1 MIQLKISQKV
11 KKSEIFCW
19 QKGMDLVLYT
29 GTRRGNPSEG
39 SARSLKTKQETSIST
54 NIIKD
59 IGITKKQN
67 QNALAF
73 ELNQMESLILA
84 QDERWRHA

>member
-1 MIQLKISQKV
+1 MKLFIDRKGWIWYYIQALDETARQ
-11 KKSEIFCW
+11 
-19 QKGMDLVLYT
+19 
-29 GTRRGNPSEG
+29 GT
-39 SARSLKTKQETSIST
+39 RSLKTKQETSIST
-54 NIIKD
+54 NIITD